1 MGTRHNPALRAE
13 TADLRLS
20 GVRRNPEDRCINR
33 RSTTI
38 RGRSGVGGWLRSLH
52 AGGVTVGG
60 GGASTDWRGRGAS
73 TDQSLEGYVT
83 RVRRSDRDPD
93 AAARSTVG
101 ARARRGGSRT
111 GSLRMATVSRGAER
125 HAVGSDNRSTS
136 PVARR
141 PPAPTAIRA
150 SSVTTLPRQ
159 CGAFYIPLPP
169 PHGRDRPSSR
179 APASPTRETGSGH
192 RARRCP
198 WRTGAASARRGETEP
213 ATTLDTP
220 GRIRRY

>member
-1 MGTRHNPALRAE
+1 MRGRWVAPERA
-13 TADLRLS
+13 RRWGGGGW
-20 GVRRNPEDRCINR
+20 GVRVVVGKTRMAVGDGRN
-33 RSTTI
+33 
-38 RGRSGVGGWLRSLH
+38 
-52 AGGVTVGG
+52 AGMAV
-60 GGASTDWRGRGAS
+60 GASTDWRGRRAS

-83 RVRRSDRDPD
+83 RAEERSRP
-93 AAARSTVG
+93 RC
-101 ARARRGGSRT
+101 
-111 GSLRMATVSRGAER
+111 RGASTGGGER
-125 HAVGSDNRSTS
+125 APRRVTHGLDADGNRISGGGETRCRKRQPLDQSDGTS
-136 PVARR
+136 ATGIWYSMRQFR
-141 PPAPTAIRA
+141 NDAPPTVR
-150 SSVTTLPRQ
+150 L
-159 CGAFYIPLPP
+159 FLYPLPP